1 MAVIYYNRGE
11 LDKKIPSDNQAIKI
25 LYACRAENET
35 AIVPTSFHA
44 HENNLE
50 LQYIFG
56 GRASIIIGNHVHEVC
71 KGDVVV
77 YNAGTLHDERP
88 DAKLGFSFYN
98 CGVKNFHVEG
108 LPKNHL
114 LPEGVS
120 PVLHTGEMSAC
131 VETIFRELVEQISL
145 KKNAGAAVCSHLLNA
160 LLIILTEQ
168 IPHEKNLRGG
178 KFDNSFL
185 RCKEFIDANFTEM
198 ITIEQLSQ
206 IANMSTS
213 GFSHSFKKFLGI
225 APLQYLTRLRIGLAQ
240 KILISTDKSI
250 ADVAT
255 EVGYDNISHFNNQ
268 FKKFVGA
275 SPQNYRK
282 LWVGNEQ
289 FKNLN
294 HIYNSLMKS

>member
-1 MAVIYYNRGE
+1 MAVVYYNRGE
-11 LDKKIPSDNQAIKI
+11 LDKKNQAIKI
-25 LYACRAENET
+25 LYVSRAENET

-56 GRASIIIGNHVHEVC
+56 GRANIIIGNHVHEVC

-88 DAKLGFSFYN
+88 DAKLGVSFYN
-98 CGVKNFHVEG
+98 CGVKNIQVKG
-108 LPKNHL
+108 LPENHL
-114 LPEGVS
+114 LPEDVS
-120 PVLHTGEMSAC
+120 PVLNTGEMSAC
-131 VETIFRELVEQISL
+131 VETIFREIAEQISL
-145 KKNAGAAVCSHLLNA
+145 KKTAGAALCSHLLNA

-178 KFDNSFL
+178 KFDSSFL
-185 RCKEFIDANFTEM
+185 RCKEFIDANFTET

-206 IANMSTS
+206 IANMSVS

-268 FKKFVGA
+268 FKKFVGT

-294 HIYNSLMKS
+294 HIYNSLMKN

>member
-1 MAVIYYNRGE
+1 MAVVYYNRGE
-11 LDKKIPSDNQAIKI
+11 LDKSSDSQRIKI
-25 LYACRAENET
+25 LYVSRAKNET

-56 GRASIIIGNHVHEVC
+56 GRASIIIGNHVYEVC
-71 KGDVVV
+71 KG
-77 YNAGTLHDERP
+77 NAGILHDERP

-98 CGVKNFHVEG
+98 CGIKNFRVEG
-108 LPKNHL
+108 LPENHL
-114 LPEGVS
+114 LPNDVS
-120 PVLHTGEMSAC
+120 PVLHTENISAC
-131 VETIFRELVEQISL
+131 IETIFRELVEQISM
-145 KKNAGAAVCSHLLNA
+145 KKTSGANVCSHLLNA
-160 LLIILTEQ
+160 LLIILTKQ

-185 RCKEFIDANFTEM
+185 RCKEFIDANFTET
-198 ITIEQLSQ
+198 ISIEQLSQ
-206 IANMSTS
+206 IASMSIS
-213 GFSHSFKKFLGI
+213 GFSHQFKKTLGI

-240 KILISTDKSI
+240 KILISTDKPI

-268 FKKFVGA
+268 FKKFVGT

-294 HIYNSLMKS
+294 HIYNSLMKN

>member
-1 MAVIYYNRGE
+1 MAVVYYNRGG
-11 LDKKIPSDNQAIKI
+11 LDNKSSSDNQAIKI
-25 LYACRAENET
+25 LYVSRAENET

-56 GRASIIIGNHVHEVC
+56 GRASIAIGNHVYKVR
-71 KGDVVV
+71 KGDVIV
-77 YNAGTLHDERP
+77 YNAGVLHDECP
-88 DAKLGFSFYN
+88 DAEVGVSFYN
-98 CGVKNFHVEG
+98 CGVKNFHVED
-108 LPKNHL
+108 LPENHL
-114 LPEGVS
+114 LPEDVS

-131 VETIFRELVEQISL
+131 VENIFRELVEQISL
-145 KKNAGAAVCSHLLNA
+145 KKTSGATVCSHLLNA

-168 IPHEKNLRGG
+168 ILHEKNLRGG

-185 RCKEFIDANFTEM
+185 RCKEFIDANFTET

-206 IANMSTS
+206 IANMSIS
-213 GFSHSFKKFLGI
+213 GFSHSFKKTLGI

-240 KILISTDKSI
+240 KMLISTDKSI

-268 FKKFVGA
+268 FKKFVGT

-294 HIYNSLMKS
+294 HIYNSLMNN